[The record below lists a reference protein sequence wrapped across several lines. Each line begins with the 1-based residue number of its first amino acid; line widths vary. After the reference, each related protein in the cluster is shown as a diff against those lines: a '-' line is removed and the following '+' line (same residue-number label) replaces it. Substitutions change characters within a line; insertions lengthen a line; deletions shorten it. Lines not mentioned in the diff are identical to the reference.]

1 MSGGL
6 AVSATAPD
14 GSASAASR
22 KAALEYLDLGY
33 ALLPLKGKTP
43 HYQVLKSVY
52 GGTEWAHLRRP
63 TSPTEVEEWLA
74 VDPSL
79 DIGIQT
85 GRVSNNL
92 VVVDFDRRGGEDLI
106 PSTPVVKTTRGLHLY
121 VEGDQTVASQRCTH
135 GEIRADGLYV
145 AAPPSIHPS
154 GARYEWLRHPNE
166 VALLPVAE
174 LDEQLVRL
182 LTSGAEADG
191 QGTSPSADTPPSTCT
206 RGGLEG
212 SLPDFSRWDT
222 DEAIVRRYCDLLS
235 IPFGKGFCCLLPGHE
250 ESHPSASLYRE
261 PLNRA
266 YVYRCFHHR
275 GAETANG
282 FLTLSSAYASWR
294 SGQVR
299 QLAGPEQAVW
309 MIKLLR
315 ELGVL
320 KPIPVTPLQLPPGLT
335 RRAYAFYDAFLQ
347 RYAVG
352 GGQPVRFTW
361 AFAEFWCGL
370 ARSSEYTGLA
380 FKQLMS
386 IGAIVR
392 VGDDGRSG
400 LFVPGR
406 SLRTGGGS

>member
-191 QGTSPSADTPPSTCT
+191 QGTSPSADTP
-206 RGGLEG
+206 RVHVL
-212 SLPDFSRWDT
+212 
-222 DEAIVRRYCDLLS
+222 
-235 IPFGKGFCCLLPGHE
+235 GK
-250 ESHPSASLYRE
+250 
-261 PLNRA
+261 
-266 YVYRCFHHR
+266 
-275 GAETANG
+275 
-282 FLTLSSAYASWR
+282 
-294 SGQVR
+294 
-299 QLAGPEQAVW
+299 
-309 MIKLLR
+309 
-315 ELGVL
+315 VL
-320 KPIPVTPLQLPPGLT
+320 KARCPTSPAGTPMRRSSGATATYSRSLSARDSAASSQDT
-335 RRAYAFYDAFLQ
+335 RSPTPRL
-347 RYAVG
+347 
-352 GGQPVRFTW
+352 RFT
-361 AFAEFWCGL
+361 AS
-370 ARSSEYTGLA
+370 R
-380 FKQLMS
+380 
-386 IGAIVR
+386 
-392 VGDDGRSG
+392 
-400 LFVPGR
+400 
-406 SLRTGGGS
+406 